1 MFNVMVT
8 LLLFQCGNSDDY
20 FNKITRVITLL
31 FSPWEAAP
39 SLLSI
44 PLLLLLPPTSTDPL
58 NIRNIVFNNI
68 YVHVHRLTEVTLYY
82 SFQVNVK
89 CCSMNT
95 NVTQRGGSQCVIYG
109 VESARLGEFRKPEVR
124 CDTLLAAQLEHFML
138 YNTIEHVVRHC
149 P

>member
-31 FSPWEAAP
+31 FSPWEAAS

-44 PLLLLLPPTSTDPL
+44 PLLLLLPPSLPPTSTDPL

-68 YVHVHRLTEVTLYY
+68 
-82 SFQVNVK
+82 
-89 CCSMNT
+89 
-95 NVTQRGGSQCVIYG
+95 
-109 VESARLGEFRKPEVR
+109 
-124 CDTLLAAQLEHFML
+124 
-138 YNTIEHVVRHC
+138 
-149 P
+149 

>member
-68 YVHVHRLTEVTLYY
+68 YVHV
-82 SFQVNVK
+82 
-89 CCSMNT
+89 
-95 NVTQRGGSQCVIYG
+95 
-109 VESARLGEFRKPEVR
+109 
-124 CDTLLAAQLEHFML
+124 D
-138 YNTIEHVVRHC
+138 
-149 P
+149 